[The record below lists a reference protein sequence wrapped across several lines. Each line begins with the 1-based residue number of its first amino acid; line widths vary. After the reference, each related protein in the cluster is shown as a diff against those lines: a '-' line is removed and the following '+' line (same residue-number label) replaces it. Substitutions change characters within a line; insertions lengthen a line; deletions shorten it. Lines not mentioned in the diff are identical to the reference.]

1 MISSFVFSL
10 SAKSNDDVTKK
21 SHGRG
26 AIVSAGFSDSK
37 TMAPDA
43 AAGREPALYP
53 ASDLLGPDTSLIY
66 NDWYPAMRSGSL
78 RRRKMATA
86 MLLGIPL
93 VLGRKEDGRL
103 FAMRDSCPHRG
114 IPLSCGWFDGSAVT
128 CKYHGWVFEPESGQC
143 MEIPSLTSQ
152 DSYPRRIYAT
162 AFPCRERD
170 GYAWVYVPKPGT
182 GRVRMETRDA
192 LPPVP
197 EVPKFS
203 ARHRGAHLTAELPCN
218 VDHGIIGLMDPAH
231 GPFVH
236 QAWWWRSRHSI
247 HEKEKHFEPI
257 PQGFRMS
264 THTPS
269 ANSAPYKLLGVYGQ
283 PIETTIDFVLP
294 NRRYETLR
302 CGTKWFASLTTVTPT
317 TPGHSRI
324 DVYAAW
330 NVFHGVPFVTAVA
343 RFFGERFVRQD
354 QITMVQQAE
363 GLKFN
368 PGLMLIDDADRP
380 AKWYFALKRA
390 RLEAEESGRAMQHP
404 MDGPVTLRWR
414 S

>member
-1 MISSFVFSL
+1 
-10 SAKSNDDVTKK
+10 
-21 SHGRG
+21 
-26 AIVSAGFSDSK
+26 
-37 TMAPDA
+37 MAPDT
-43 AAGREPALYP
+43 AAGRGPAIFP

-66 NDWYPAMRSGSL
+66 NDWYPAMRSDGL
-78 RRRKMATA
+78 RGRKMATA

-93 VLGRKEDGRL
+93 VLGRKEDGAL

-162 AFPCRERD
+162 AFPCKEKD
-170 GYAWVYVPKPGT
+170 GYAWVYVPKPGS
-182 GRVRMETRDA
+182 GRVRMDTRDA
-192 LPPVP
+192 LPAVP
-197 EVPKFS
+197 ELPKFS
-203 ARHRGAHLTAELPCN
+203 NPHRSAHLAADLPCN

-264 THTPS
+264 AHTPS
-269 ANSAPYKLLGVYGQ
+269 ANSAPYKLLGVYGE

-294 NRRYETLR
+294 NRRFETLR
-302 CGTKWFASLTTVTPT
+302 CGKKWFASLTTVTPT
-317 TPGHSRI
+317 TPGNSRI

-330 NVFHGVPFVTAVA
+330 NVFYAVPFVTTVA
-343 RFFGERFVRQD
+343 KFFGKRFVRQD
-354 QITMVQQAE
+354 QLTMVQQAE

-390 RLEAEESGRAMQHP
+390 RQEAEETNRPMEHP